1 MVARRSHTDFNEP
14 LGDPESSSTSTSLDE
29 SDLRPA
35 LEARTREVEAL
46 RRRLA
51 ELDATGGKF
60 LSAAAHELKTPL
72 TVIQSY
78 LEIML
83 SDLTEG
89 LTSEQHSFLQIVYDS
104 VLRLRTL
111 ILDLIDVAALETG
124 SLQLDL
130 IPVDA
135 AGLIQEACE
144 EMRTEA
150 ERGGLELKAD
160 VSPDLPPIHVDAPRL
175 KDVLRR
181 LLDNAVKFTPA
192 GGSIVVRAA
201 GGSNEV
207 VLQIEDTGVGIPNDR
222 LKGIFEEF
230 VQVHRKPGERRQGS
244 GLGLAICR
252 RLIHSFGGSIE
263 VESSHGEG
271 TTMTIRLPAPLDSD

>member
-1 MVARRSHTDFNEP
+1 
-14 LGDPESSSTSTSLDE
+14 
-29 SDLRPA
+29 

-51 ELDATGGKF
+51 ELDAVGGKF
-60 LSAAAHELKTPL
+60 LSAAAHELKNPL

-89 LTSEQHSFLQIVYDS
+89 LTDEQHSFLQIVYDS

-130 IPVDA
+130 VPTGAV
-135 AGLIQEACE
+135 GLIEDACE
-144 EMRTEA
+144 EMGTEA
-150 ERGGLELKAD
+150 ERGGLELTT
-160 VSPDLPPIHVDAPRL
+160 DLGSTLPLIHVDAPRMQE
-175 KDVLRR
+175 VLLR

-192 GGSIVVRAA
+192 GGSIVVRATTE
-201 GGSNEV
+201 SDEV
-207 VLQIEDTGVGIPNDR
+207 LLQIEDTGVGIPSDR
-222 LKGIFEEF
+222 LEGIFEEF

-252 RLIHSFGGSIE
+252 RLIHAFGGTIE
-263 VESSHGEG
+263 VESTHGEG
-271 TTMTIRLPAPLDSD
+271 TTVSIRLPAPTDSD